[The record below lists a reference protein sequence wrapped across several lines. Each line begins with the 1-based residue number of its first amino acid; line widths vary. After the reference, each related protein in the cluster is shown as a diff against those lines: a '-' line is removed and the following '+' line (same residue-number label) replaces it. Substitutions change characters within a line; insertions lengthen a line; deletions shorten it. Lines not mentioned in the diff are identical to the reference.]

1 MPTPKRYESAK
12 ERQAAYRLRCK
23 ARAGAAPVAPST
35 PGPRRWEMMRRQ
47 ALSLV
52 ETVAQEMET
61 YHDQRSEQWRDSE
74 RAEAFAE
81 TLESLADI
89 ATALRDI
96 PSH

>member
-1 MPTPKRYESAK
+1 MPTPKRHASAG

-23 ARAGAAPVAPST
+23 ARVGAAPVAPST
-35 PGPRRWEMMRRQ
+35 PGRQRWEMMRRQ

-61 YHDQRSEQWRDSE
+61 YHDQRPDQWQDSE
-74 RAEAFAE
+74 RGEAFAE

-89 ATALRDI
+89 AAALRDI
-96 PSH
+96 PSQ